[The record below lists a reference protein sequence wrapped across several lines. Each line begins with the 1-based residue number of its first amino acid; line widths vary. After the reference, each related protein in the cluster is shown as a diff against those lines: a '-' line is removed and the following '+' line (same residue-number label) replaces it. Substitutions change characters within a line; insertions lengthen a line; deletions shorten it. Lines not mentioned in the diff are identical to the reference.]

1 MSNRKE
7 NPILIEKIEI
17 IDTANKGK
25 SIAKHD
31 DRVIIIDNGV
41 PGDICDI
48 SVYKRRKKYWQAE
61 IKKIHKYSQ
70 YRVTPKC
77 EHFGICGGC
86 KWQNMQYNSQLKFKE
101 KEVLNN
107 LKRIG
112 KIDTTNHEKIIGS
125 KEDYFYR
132 NKMEF
137 TFSNKRWLSKEE
149 IKSRKKI
156 TDRNAC
162 GFHVPGMF
170 DKIINLNHCYL
181 QKEPSNRIRL
191 SINKF
196 SKKNKFSYFD
206 IREKKGFLRNL
217 IIKNSSKGDLM
228 VLMQF
233 YENNKKNIKL
243 LMNHLKDSFSEITS
257 LLYSVNQKAN
267 STIYDQEIILFH
279 GKEYIQEELD
289 GLLFNIGAKS
299 FFQTNSNQAKILYR
313 KTKELANIKKN
324 EVVYDLYTGTGT
336 IAQFVANSAKK
347 VIGIDTVNEGIE
359 AAFINAKQNN
369 ITNCSFYCG
378 DMKEIFSENFIKKNG
393 HPDII
398 IADPPRE
405 GIHKKVIEQILKIKP
420 NRIIYVSCNS
430 ATQARDINILS
441 DIYKIK
447 KIQPV
452 DMFPQTHHVENIVSL
467 EIKH

>member
-1 MSNRKE
+1 MSNRKK

-31 DRVIIIDNGV
+31 DRVIIVDNGV
-41 PGDICDI
+41 PGDICDV
-48 SVYKRRKKYWQAE
+48 SVYKRRRKYWQAE

-77 EHFGICGGC
+77 EHFGVCGGC

-112 KIDTTNHEKIIGS
+112 KIDTKNHEKIIGS

-149 IKSRKKI
+149 IKSRIKI

-257 LLYSVNQKAN
+257 LLYTVNQKAN

-347 VIGIDTVNEGIE
+347 VIGIDAVNEGIE

-378 DMKEIFSENFIKKNG
+378 DMKEIFSEHFIKKNG

>member
-1 MSNRKE
+1 MSNRKK

-31 DRVIIIDNGV
+31 DRVIIVDNGV
-41 PGDICDI
+41 PGDICDV
-48 SVYKRRKKYWQAE
+48 SVYKRRRKYWQAE

-149 IKSRKKI
+149 IKSRIKI

-257 LLYSVNQKAN
+257 LLYTVNQKAN

-347 VIGIDTVNEGIE
+347 VIGIDSVIEGIE

-378 DMKEIFSENFIKKNG
+378 DMKEIFSEHFIKKNG

-405 GIHKKVIEQILKIKP
+405 GMHKKVIEQILKIKP

>member
-1 MSNRKE
+1 
-7 NPILIEKIEI
+7 
-17 IDTANKGK
+17 
-25 SIAKHD
+25 
-31 DRVIIIDNGV
+31 
-41 PGDICDI
+41 
-48 SVYKRRKKYWQAE
+48 
-61 IKKIHKYSQ
+61 
-70 YRVTPKC
+70 
-77 EHFGICGGC
+77 
-86 KWQNMQYNSQLKFKE
+86 MQYNSQLKFKE

-149 IKSRKKI
+149 IKSRIKI

-162 GFHVPGMF
+162 GFHVAGMF

-299 FFQTNSNQAKILYR
+299 FFQTNSDQAKILYR

-324 EVVYDLYTGTGT
+324 EIVYDLYTGTGT
-336 IAQFVANSAKK
+336 IAQFVAHSAKK
-347 VIGIDTVNEGIE
+347 VIGIDSVKEGIE
-359 AAFINAKQNN
+359 AAFTNAKQNN

-378 DMKEIFSENFIKKNG
+378 DMKEIFSKYFITKNG

-398 IADPPRE
+398 ITDPPRE
-405 GIHKKVIEQILKIKP
+405 GMHKKVIEQILKIKP

-441 DIYKIK
+441 DIYNASSNTDDYVCIFSNNTK
-447 KIQPV
+447 QLNLEYH
-452 DMFPQTHHVENIVSL
+452 DL
-467 EIKH
+467 EIRPLFINHPTIQVYTYAPDQFQ

>member
-1 MSNRKE
+1 
-7 NPILIEKIEI
+7 
-17 IDTANKGK
+17 
-25 SIAKHD
+25 
-31 DRVIIIDNGV
+31 
-41 PGDICDI
+41 
-48 SVYKRRKKYWQAE
+48 
-61 IKKIHKYSQ
+61 
-70 YRVTPKC
+70 
-77 EHFGICGGC
+77 
-86 KWQNMQYNSQLKFKE
+86 MQYNSQLKFKE

-170 DKIINLNHCYL
+170 DKIVNLNHCYL

-257 LLYSVNQKAN
+257 LLYTVNQKAN

-378 DMKEIFSENFIKKNG
+378 DMKEIFSEHFIKKNG

>member
-1 MSNRKE
+1 MSNRKK

-48 SVYKRRKKYWQAE
+48 SVYKRRRKYWQAE

-257 LLYSVNQKAN
+257 LLYTVNQKAN
-267 STIYDQEIILFH
+267 STMYDQEIILFH

-347 VIGIDTVNEGIE
+347 VIGIDSVIEGIE

-378 DMKEIFSENFIKKNG
+378 DMKEIFSEHFIKKNG

-405 GIHKKVIEQILKIKP
+405 GMHKKVIEQILKIKP

-441 DIYKIK
+441 DIYNIK

>member
-1 MSNRKE
+1 MSSRKK

-31 DRVIIIDNGV
+31 DRVIIVDNGV

-48 SVYKRRKKYWQAE
+48 SVYKRRRKYWQAE

-77 EHFGICGGC
+77 EHFGVCGGC

-112 KIDTTNHEKIIGS
+112 KIDTTYHEKIIGS
-125 KEDYFYR
+125 KDDYFYR

-149 IKSRKKI
+149 IKSGIKI
-156 TDRNAC
+156 ADRNAC

-257 LLYSVNQKAN
+257 LLYTVNQKAN

-336 IAQFVANSAKK
+336 IAQFVANFAKK
-347 VIGIDTVNEGIE
+347 VIGIDAVNEGIE

-378 DMKEIFSENFIKKNG
+378 DMKEIFSEHFIKKNG

>member
-1 MSNRKE
+1 MSNRKK

-31 DRVIIIDNGV
+31 DRVIIVDNGV
-41 PGDICDI
+41 PGDICDV
-48 SVYKRRKKYWQAE
+48 SVYKRRRKYWQAE

-77 EHFGICGGC
+77 EHFGVCGGC

-149 IKSRKKI
+149 IKSRIKI

-257 LLYSVNQKAN
+257 LLYTVNQKAN

-347 VIGIDTVNEGIE
+347 VIGIDSVIEGIE

-378 DMKEIFSENFIKKNG
+378 DMKEIFSEHFIKKNG

>member
-1 MSNRKE
+1 MSNRKK

-31 DRVIIIDNGV
+31 DRVIIVDNGV
-41 PGDICDI
+41 PGDICDV
-48 SVYKRRKKYWQAE
+48 SVYKRRRKYWQAE

-77 EHFGICGGC
+77 EHFGVCGGC

-149 IKSRKKI
+149 IKSRIKI

-257 LLYSVNQKAN
+257 LLYTVNQKAN

-299 FFQTNSNQAKILYR
+299 FFQTNSDQAKILYR

-324 EVVYDLYTGTGT
+324 EIVYDLYTGTGT
-336 IAQFVANSAKK
+336 IAQFVAHSAKK
-347 VIGIDTVNEGIE
+347 VIGIDSVKEGIE
-359 AAFINAKQNN
+359 AAFTNAKQNN

-378 DMKEIFSENFIKKNG
+378 DMKEIFSKYFITKNG

-398 IADPPRE
+398 ITDPPRE
-405 GIHKKVIEQILKIKP
+405 GMHKKVIEQILKIKP

-441 DIYKIK
+441 DIYNVKN
-447 KIQPV
+447 IQPV

>member
-1 MSNRKE
+1 MSNRKK

-31 DRVIIIDNGV
+31 DRVIIVDNGV

-48 SVYKRRKKYWQAE
+48 SVYKRRRKYWQAE

-149 IKSRKKI
+149 IKSRIKI

-257 LLYSVNQKAN
+257 LLYTVNQKAN

-347 VIGIDTVNEGIE
+347 VIGIDSVIEGIE

-378 DMKEIFSENFIKKNG
+378 DMKEIFSEDFIKKNG

>member
-1 MSNRKE
+1 MSNRKK

-31 DRVIIIDNGV
+31 DRVIIVDNGV
-41 PGDICDI
+41 PGDICDV
-48 SVYKRRKKYWQAE
+48 SVYKRRRKYWQAE

-77 EHFGICGGC
+77 EHFGVCGGC

-149 IKSRKKI
+149 IKSRIKI

-257 LLYSVNQKAN
+257 LLYTVNQKAN

-347 VIGIDTVNEGIE
+347 VIGIDSVIEGIE

-405 GIHKKVIEQILKIKP
+405 GMHKKVIEQILKIKP

>member
-1 MSNRKE
+1 MSNRKK

-31 DRVIIIDNGV
+31 DRVIIVDNGV
-41 PGDICDI
+41 PGDICDV
-48 SVYKRRKKYWQAE
+48 SVYKRRRKYWQAE

-77 EHFGICGGC
+77 EHFGVCGGC

-149 IKSRKKI
+149 IKSRIKI

-257 LLYSVNQKAN
+257 LLYTVNQKAN
-267 STIYDQEIILFH
+267 STIYDQKIILFH

-347 VIGIDTVNEGIE
+347 VIGIDSVIEGIE

-378 DMKEIFSENFIKKNG
+378 DMKEIFSEHFIKKNG

-405 GIHKKVIEQILKIKP
+405 GMHKKVIEQILKIKP

>member
-1 MSNRKE
+1 MSNRKK

-48 SVYKRRKKYWQAE
+48 SVYKRRRKYWQAE

-257 LLYSVNQKAN
+257 LLYTVNQKAN

-347 VIGIDTVNEGIE
+347 VIGIDSVIEGIE

-378 DMKEIFSENFIKKNG
+378 DMKEIFSEHFIKKNG

-441 DIYKIK
+441 DIYKVK

>member
-1 MSNRKE
+1 MSNRKK

-31 DRVIIIDNGV
+31 DRVIIVDNGV
-41 PGDICDI
+41 PGDICDV
-48 SVYKRRKKYWQAE
+48 SVYKRRRKYWQAE

-77 EHFGICGGC
+77 EHFGVCGGC

-257 LLYSVNQKAN
+257 LLYTVNQKAN

-299 FFQTNSNQAKILYR
+299 FFQTNSDQAKILYR

-324 EVVYDLYTGTGT
+324 EIVYDLYTGTGT
-336 IAQFVANSAKK
+336 IAQFVAHSAKK
-347 VIGIDTVNEGIE
+347 VIGIDSVKEGIE
-359 AAFINAKQNN
+359 AAFTNAKQNN

-378 DMKEIFSENFIKKNG
+378 DMKEIFSKYFITKNG

-398 IADPPRE
+398 ITDPPRE
-405 GIHKKVIEQILKIKP
+405 GMHKKVIEQILKIKP

>member
-1 MSNRKE
+1 MSNRKK

-31 DRVIIIDNGV
+31 DRVIIVDNGV

-48 SVYKRRKKYWQAE
+48 SVYKRRRKYWQAE

-77 EHFGICGGC
+77 EHFGVCGGC

-112 KIDTTNHEKIIGS
+112 KIDTKNHEKIIGS

-149 IKSRKKI
+149 IKSRIKI

-257 LLYSVNQKAN
+257 LLYTVNQKAN

-347 VIGIDTVNEGIE
+347 VIGIDSVIEGIE

-378 DMKEIFSENFIKKNG
+378 DMKEIFSEHFIKKNG

>member
-1 MSNRKE
+1 MRNRKK

-31 DRVIIIDNGV
+31 DRVIIVDNGV

-48 SVYKRRKKYWQAE
+48 SVYKRRRKYWQAE

-149 IKSRKKI
+149 IKSSVKI

-196 SKKNKFSYFD
+196 SKKHKFSYFD

-217 IIKNSSKGDLM
+217 IIKNSSKGELM

-243 LMNHLKDSFSEITS
+243 LMTHLKESFSEITS
-257 LLYSVNQKAN
+257 LLYTINQKAN
-267 STIYDQEIILFH
+267 STIYDQKIILFH
-279 GKEYIQEELD
+279 GKEHIQEELD

-347 VIGIDTVNEGIE
+347 VIGIDSVNEGIE

-369 ITNCSFYCG
+369 ITNCLFYCG
-378 DMKEIFSENFIKKNG
+378 DMKEIFSEDFIKKNG

-405 GIHKKVIEQILKIKP
+405 GMHKKVIEQILKIKP

>member
-1 MSNRKE
+1 MSNRKK

-31 DRVIIIDNGV
+31 DRVIIVDNGV
-41 PGDICDI
+41 PGDICDV
-48 SVYKRRKKYWQAE
+48 SVYKRRRKYWQAE

-77 EHFGICGGC
+77 EHFGVCGGC

-149 IKSRKKI
+149 IKSRIKI

-257 LLYSVNQKAN
+257 LLYTVNQKAN

-347 VIGIDTVNEGIE
+347 VIGIDSVIEGIE
-359 AAFINAKQNN
+359 GAFINAKQNN

-378 DMKEIFSENFIKKNG
+378 DMKEIFSEHFIKKNG

-405 GIHKKVIEQILKIKP
+405 GMHKKVIEQILKIKP

>member
-1 MSNRKE
+1 MSNRKK

-31 DRVIIIDNGV
+31 DRVIIVDNGV
-41 PGDICDI
+41 PGDICDV
-48 SVYKRRKKYWQAE
+48 SVYKRRRKYWQAE

-77 EHFGICGGC
+77 EHFGVCGGC

-149 IKSRKKI
+149 IKSRIKI

-257 LLYSVNQKAN
+257 LLYTVNQKAN

-347 VIGIDTVNEGIE
+347 VIGIDSVIEGIE

-378 DMKEIFSENFIKKNG
+378 DMKEIFSEHFIKKNG

-405 GIHKKVIEQILKIKP
+405 GMHKKVIEQILKIKP

>member
-1 MSNRKE
+1 MRK
-7 NPILIEKIEI
+7 
-17 IDTANKGK
+17 
-25 SIAKHD
+25 
-31 DRVIIIDNGV
+31 
-41 PGDICDI
+41 
-48 SVYKRRKKYWQAE
+48 
-61 IKKIHKYSQ
+61 
-70 YRVTPKC
+70 
-77 EHFGICGGC
+77 
-86 KWQNMQYNSQLKFKE
+86 
-101 KEVLNN
+101 
-107 LKRIG
+107 
-112 KIDTTNHEKIIGS
+112 
-125 KEDYFYR
+125 
-132 NKMEF
+132 
-137 TFSNKRWLSKEE
+137 FSNKRWLSKEE

-170 DKIINLNHCYL
+170 DKIVNLNHCYL

-257 LLYSVNQKAN
+257 LLYTVNQKAN

-378 DMKEIFSENFIKKNG
+378 DMKEIFSEHFIKKNG

-405 GIHKKVIEQILKIKP
+405 GIHKKVIEQILKIQP

>member
-1 MSNRKE
+1 MSNRKK

-48 SVYKRRKKYWQAE
+48 SVYKRRRKYWQAE

-77 EHFGICGGC
+77 EHFGVCGGC

-257 LLYSVNQKAN
+257 LLYTVNQKAN

-347 VIGIDTVNEGIE
+347 VIGIDSVIEGIE

-378 DMKEIFSENFIKKNG
+378 DMKEIFSEHFIKKNG

-441 DIYKIK
+441 DIYKVK

>member
-1 MSNRKE
+1 MSNRKK

-31 DRVIIIDNGV
+31 DRVIIVDNGV
-41 PGDICDI
+41 PGDICDV
-48 SVYKRRKKYWQAE
+48 SVYKRRRKYWQAE

-77 EHFGICGGC
+77 EHFGVCGGC

-149 IKSRKKI
+149 IKSRIKI
-156 TDRNAC
+156 ADRNAC

-257 LLYSVNQKAN
+257 LLYTVNQKAN

-347 VIGIDTVNEGIE
+347 VIGIDSVIEGIE

-378 DMKEIFSENFIKKNG
+378 DMKEIFSEHFIKKNG

-405 GIHKKVIEQILKIKP
+405 GMHKKVIEQILKIKP

>member
-1 MSNRKE
+1 MSSRKK

-31 DRVIIIDNGV
+31 DRVIIVNNGV

-48 SVYKRRKKYWQAE
+48 SVYKRRRKYWQAE

-77 EHFGICGGC
+77 EHFGVCGGC
-86 KWQNMQYNSQLKFKE
+86 KWQNMEYNSQLKFKE

-149 IKSRKKI
+149 IKSRIKI

-257 LLYSVNQKAN
+257 LLYTVNQKAN

-347 VIGIDTVNEGIE
+347 VIGIDAVNEGIE

-378 DMKEIFSENFIKKNG
+378 DMKEIFSEHFIKKNG

>member
-1 MSNRKE
+1 MSNRKK

-31 DRVIIIDNGV
+31 DRVIIVDNGV
-41 PGDICDI
+41 PGDICDV
-48 SVYKRRKKYWQAE
+48 SVYKRRRKYWQAE

-77 EHFGICGGC
+77 EHFGVCGGC

-149 IKSRKKI
+149 IKSRIKI

-257 LLYSVNQKAN
+257 LLYTVNQKAN

-347 VIGIDTVNEGIE
+347 VIGIDSVNEGIE

>member
-1 MSNRKE
+1 MSNRKK

-31 DRVIIIDNGV
+31 DRVIIVDNGV
-41 PGDICDI
+41 PGDICDV
-48 SVYKRRKKYWQAE
+48 SVYKRRRKYWQAE

-77 EHFGICGGC
+77 EHFGVCGGC

-149 IKSRKKI
+149 IKSEIKI

-257 LLYSVNQKAN
+257 LLYTVNQKAN
-267 STIYDQEIILFH
+267 STIYDQKIILFH

-347 VIGIDTVNEGIE
+347 VIGIDAVNEGIE

-378 DMKEIFSENFIKKNG
+378 DMKEIFSEHFIKKNG

-405 GIHKKVIEQILKIKP
+405 GMHKKVIEQILKIKP

>member
-1 MSNRKE
+1 MSNRKK

-31 DRVIIIDNGV
+31 DRVIIVDNGV

-48 SVYKRRKKYWQAE
+48 SVYKRRRKYWQAE

-77 EHFGICGGC
+77 EHFGVCGGC

-149 IKSRKKI
+149 IKSRIKI

-243 LMNHLKDSFSEITS
+243 LMNHLKESFSEITS
-257 LLYSVNQKAN
+257 LLYTVNQKAN

-347 VIGIDTVNEGIE
+347 VIGIDSVIEGIE

-378 DMKEIFSENFIKKNG
+378 DMKEIFSEHFIKKNG

-405 GIHKKVIEQILKIKP
+405 GMHKKVIEQILKIKP

>member
-1 MSNRKE
+1 MIKRKK
-7 NPILIEKIEI
+7 NPIINEKIEI

-25 SIAKHD
+25 AIAKHD
-31 DRVIIIDNGV
+31 DRVIIVDNGV

-48 SVYKRRKKYWQAE
+48 SVYKRRRKYWQAE

-149 IKSRKKI
+149 IKSRIKI

-347 VIGIDTVNEGIE
+347 VIGIDSVIEGIE

-378 DMKEIFSENFIKKNG
+378 DMKEIFSEHFIKKNG

-405 GIHKKVIEQILKIKP
+405 GMHKKVIEQILKIKP

-441 DIYKIK
+441 DIYNVKN
-447 KIQPV
+447 IQPV

>member
-1 MSNRKE
+1 MSNRKK

-48 SVYKRRKKYWQAE
+48 SVYKRRRKYWQAE

-77 EHFGICGGC
+77 EHFGVCGGC

-257 LLYSVNQKAN
+257 LLYTVNQKAN

-378 DMKEIFSENFIKKNG
+378 DMKEIFSEHFIKKNG

-441 DIYKIK
+441 DIYKVK

>member
-1 MSNRKE
+1 MSNRKK

-48 SVYKRRKKYWQAE
+48 SVYKRRRKYWQAE

-257 LLYSVNQKAN
+257 LLYTVNQKAN

-347 VIGIDTVNEGIE
+347 VIGIDSVIEGIE

-378 DMKEIFSENFIKKNG
+378 DMKEIFSEHFIKKNG

-405 GIHKKVIEQILKIKP
+405 GMHKKVIEQILKIKP

-441 DIYKIK
+441 DIYKVK

>member
-1 MSNRKE
+1 MSNRKK

-31 DRVIIIDNGV
+31 DRVIIVDNGV

-48 SVYKRRKKYWQAE
+48 SVYKRRRKYWQAE

-149 IKSRKKI
+149 IKSRIKI

-257 LLYSVNQKAN
+257 LLYTVNQKAN

-347 VIGIDTVNEGIE
+347 VIGIDSVIEGIE

-378 DMKEIFSENFIKKNG
+378 DMKEIFSEHFIKKNG

>member
-1 MSNRKE
+1 MSNRKK

-31 DRVIIIDNGV
+31 DRVIIVDNGV

-48 SVYKRRKKYWQAE
+48 SVYKRRRKYWQAE

-149 IKSRKKI
+149 IKSRIKI

-162 GFHVPGMF
+162 GFHVTGMF

-336 IAQFVANSAKK
+336 IAQFVAHSAKK
-347 VIGIDTVNEGIE
+347 VIGIDSVKEGIE

-378 DMKEIFSENFIKKNG
+378 DMKEIFSKYFITKNG

-398 IADPPRE
+398 ITDPPRE
-405 GIHKKVIEQILKIKP
+405 GMHKKVIEQILKIKP

-441 DIYKIK
+441 DIYNVKN
-447 KIQPV
+447 IQPV

>member
-1 MSNRKE
+1 MSSRKK

-31 DRVIIIDNGV
+31 DRVIIVDNGV

-48 SVYKRRKKYWQAE
+48 SVYKRRRKYWQAE

-112 KIDTTNHEKIIGS
+112 KIDTTYHEKIIGS
-125 KEDYFYR
+125 KDDYFYR

-149 IKSRKKI
+149 IKSGIKI

-257 LLYSVNQKAN
+257 LLYTVNQKAN

-336 IAQFVANSAKK
+336 IAQFVANFAKK
-347 VIGIDTVNEGIE
+347 VIGIDAVNEGIE

-378 DMKEIFSENFIKKNG
+378 DMKEIFSEHFIKKNG